1 MFLYFLFVCL
11 SAKVGLGQGLVNLE
25 SISFFLFSLS
35 FCVSFCSWK
44 LCFFGFVFVFFAIF
58 FTSDF
63 YSPSFFL
70 CFTGGEGG
78 GLFCLFVVG
87 WVSGFF
93 VVVWLFV
100 FCIYLLF
107 LRILL
112 LIKFKTVQCLGSLQ
126 GHFMYLDP

>member
-1 MFLYFLFVCL
+1 M
-11 SAKVGLGQGLVNLE
+11 NLE

-58 FTSDF
+58 FASDF

-78 GLFCLFVVG
+78 GLFCLFVVV
-87 WVSGFF
+87 WVFR
-93 VVVWLFV
+93 V
-100 FCIYLLF
+100 FCCRLVVCF
-107 LRILL
+107 LYISPFPPD
-112 LIKFKTVQCLGSLQ
+112 IVADQI
-126 GHFMYLDP
+126 